1 MGFSSKLFGYVRK
14 KYYLCIRNQKTTII
28 MKVNVTKKEVLAKL
42 KEVADNY
49 ENMIGVELTE
59 EDVNDVIRCMNSEKV
74 SLNVAAK
81 EIVEGILSCLFREIK

>member
-1 MGFSSKLFGYVRK
+1 M
-14 KYYLCIRNQKTTII
+14 N
-28 MKVNVTKKEVLAKL
+28 VNITKQQALAKL

-59 EDVNDVIRCMNSEKV
+59 EDANDLIRCMSNKAV
-74 SLNVAAK
+74 SLDDAAK

>member
-1 MGFSSKLFGYVRK
+1 
-14 KYYLCIRNQKTTII
+14 